1 MMNPKVG
8 IVILNYK
15 KYKET
20 ELCIE
25 SLLQQKAVDMSVVI
39 IDNGS
44 KNESVEYLQCQY
56 KKNKKIKIIELPK
69 NMGYAKGNNV
79 GIKYLRK
86 QKIDYI
92 CVANSDIIFSTP
104 YILKQMVDGYK
115 EKVGI
120 VLPMIKNPDGS
131 YDQRVSY
138 KKKFI
143 LLRIAKA
150 IVERQPF
157 FALREKKCMK
167 QGANDNLKQEL
178 LPRIQVDAYTVTG
191 SIFMLTPD
199 FFKYYNQLFPET
211 FLYFEEW
218 ATILYLHK
226 AKLLS
231 NLVDTDIVVHKGGGS
246 TPENMKS
253 QSKDKKIM
261 AAESGRKI
269 MKLLFM
275 STNKIGQKYN
285 FKE

>member
-25 SLLQQKAVDMSVVI
+25 SLLQQKAVDMSIVI
-39 IDNGS
+39 VDNGS
-44 KNESVEYLQCQY
+44 QNESVEYLQCQY
-56 KKNKKIKIIELPK
+56 KKNKKIKIIELSK

-86 QKIDYI
+86 QRIDYI
-92 CVANSDIIFSTP
+92 CVANSDIIFSTSN
-104 YILKQMVDGYK
+104 ILKQMVDGYK

-157 FALREKKCMK
+157 FALREKECMK
-167 QGANDNLKQEL
+167 QDVNNNLKQEL
-178 LPRIQVDAYTVTG
+178 LPGIQVDDYTVTG
-191 SIFMLTPD
+191 SVFMLTPD

-218 ATILYLHK
+218 ATILYLYK

-275 STNKIGQKYN
+275 SKKKIAQKYN